1 MLSVDDSATLFARA
15 HRLDDGLR
23 VRLRLARPG
32 DQRLL
37 IDLLDRLGFTAS
49 EIALLDLVRFEPH
62 RRAVIC
68 ATALIDGN
76 ERMLGF
82 GAIDLD
88 SPQETAT
95 VIVDKPHEQA
105 VTPLIRQALHARAQ
119 VRVAA

>member
-1 MLSVDDSATLFARA
+1 MVSVGDSATLFARA
-15 HRLDDGLR
+15 HRLGDGLR

-37 IDLLDRLGFTAS
+37 IGLLDRLGFTAS
-49 EIALLDLVRFEPH
+49 EIALLDLVRFEPR

-68 ATALIDGN
+68 ATALIDGS

-95 VIVDKPHEQA
+95 VIVDTPFEAA
-105 VTPLIRQALHARAQ
+105 VTPLLRQALRARAQ
-119 VRVAA
+119 MRMAA